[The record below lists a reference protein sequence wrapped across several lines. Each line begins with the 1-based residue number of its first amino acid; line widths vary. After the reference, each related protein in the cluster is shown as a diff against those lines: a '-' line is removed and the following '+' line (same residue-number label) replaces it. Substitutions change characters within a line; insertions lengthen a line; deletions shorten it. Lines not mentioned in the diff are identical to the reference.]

1 MNKIAFLVSIA
12 FMFVYQSIAQINFGP
27 AIGISTVKIANQS
40 FSLKNLGSG
49 DSMTLSYFDSD
60 YGYHFGAFLRYK
72 KGHFYVQPELYFNSN
87 KTTYKL
93 KNLGS
98 VLNPDS
104 LKSERYQNLDLQLIL
119 GYQIGII
126 RLGAGPVAHIFIN
139 NKSELTDI
147 EGYEAKF
154 KSATYAMHLL
164 FGFDIGK
171 LAFDLRWE
179 NNFTK
184 YGDYINIGGQNYQFS
199 KRPTKVIAT
208 LGYLF

>member
-1 MNKIAFLVSIA
+1 M
-12 FMFVYQSIAQINFGP
+12 
-27 AIGISTVKIANQS
+27 
-40 FSLKNLGSG
+40 
-49 DSMTLSYFDSD
+49 
-60 YGYHFGAFLRYK
+60 RYK

-93 KNLGS
+93 RNIGS
-98 VLNPDS
+98 ILNPDS
-104 LKSERYQNLDLQLIL
+104 LKVERYQNLDFQLIF
-119 GYQIGII
+119 GYQLGII
-126 RLGAGPVAHIFIN
+126 RLGLGPVAHIFIN
-139 NKSELTDI
+139 NKSELKDI

-164 FGFDIGK
+164 FGFDLGK

-179 NNFTK
+179 NNFTR